1 MRVKKGDIQGMGT
14 IVWLQPGKGGD
25 IVGIARSMEINGQL
39 QQTNDVQGTA
49 MYRGRKYAR
58 KRPMGITM
66 LGLCMLIG
74 GMFCICAGLSET
86 PAGVLGMAVSG
97 KPAVLIHFLHAGIS
111 IYIFI
116 GFLKLKRSAWSVYMV
131 FLALGVINNLIAAIS
146 SGSFNLVISIMLM
159 CLFGY
164 YVNGKKELFVN

>member
-1 MRVKKGDIQGMGT
+1 MNKGDIQGMGT

-66 LGLCMLIG
+66 LGLFMLIG
-74 GMFCICAGLSET
+74 GMFCICAGLSEI
-86 PAGVLGMAVSG
+86 PAGILGMAVSG
-97 KPAVLIHFLHAGIS
+97 TTAVVIHFLHAGIS
-111 IYIFI
+111 IYIFT
-116 GFLKLKRSAWSVYMV
+116 GFLRLKRSAWSVYMI
-131 FLALGVINNLIAAIS
+131 FLALGIANNLITIIS
-146 SGSFNLVISIMLM
+146 SGSFNQLTSIMLM

-164 YVNGKKELFVN
+164 YVNGKKGLFVN